1 MPVLIMENS
10 SVRPSTS
17 FVFFF
22 FFAFSL
28 ARRTLVQVENGEK
41 LLLDRQLS
49 TEGTSRSV
57 KMTIVLGMIVCMY
70 IELRVSF

>member
-22 FFAFSL
+22 AFSL
-28 ARRTLVQVENGEK
+28 AQRTLVQVENGEK
-41 LLLDRQLS
+41 LLVDRQLG
-49 TEGTSRSV
+49 TECTSRS
-57 KMTIVLGMIVCMY
+57 KNDHYLGMV
-70 IELRVSF
+70 VSKRGMRTYGEGW